1 MSLLNL
7 TNNSFYFIFINFSP
21 FENNILYIKLRIR
34 SHQNRNT

>member
-21 FENNILYIKLRIR
+21 FENNILYI
-34 SHQNRNT
+34 N